1 MPWREL
7 HIKNKG
13 MPTRT
18 SKILLYTE
26 ENGINIERKITDAGT
41 QKNINV

>member
-18 SKILLYTE
+18 SKILLYTK
-26 ENGINIERKITDAGT
+26 ENGINIKREITDART
-41 QKNINV
+41 KKNINV